1 MKRHT
6 FLIAIFIG
14 LLSLTAMASTPT
26 PPVATPAPAPSAT
39 PTPTPVPIVTQIFHV
54 LRFPAESIYDALTN
68 VFTRTSEEERENL
81 EKEVDQWSLV
91 FAEVFQAPSE
101 KQYTNVAK
109 GSLPVA
115 AALAVPIFLLRLAIY
130 HWNRLTGENDSPL
143 RAIGDWITAGVM
155 AVAAGPVLDLMVQAG
170 WWVVFQ
176 SIFKALTPKA
186 GAAQFIGAITIGN
199 LGGVALTGMFF
210 SIVSLAL
217 TLGGLLALAAM
228 LFSFAAASAAM
239 FVIAML
245 APTASVLGAIPQ
257 MAWLRSLLLK
267 AATLLALLPIVAGGI
282 FVAGIAATKFF
293 SGGGLLGPLVRLFWL
308 WGAAGLLI
316 SMAGI
321 LGKITLGGAGE
332 ALGKITG
339 GVKAVAG
346 LAAAAGLAA
355 TGVGAAAA
363 PAVAAGAA
371 GAGAAGARTAGTA
384 GAAGAG
390 AAGAASAGAQAG
402 GGAASAMG
410 HLNAAQNFT
419 NWSAGLGAL
428 GMHGPASMA
437 RGLASGQQIAAQKAM
452 LQQRAGDLASPMTS
466 PEKIAEQ
473 SSGLANHNEMYG
485 DLNAM
490 ALNKN
495 GHSLK
500 PLRDAHPQ
508 DMGAAVKY
516 YAAHRSEVEQADDP
530 LKAAVLGAGA
540 DASDLA
546 ERLGY
551 NN

>member
-6 FLIAIFIG
+6 LRQAQGNAFLIAIFIG

-239 FVIAML
+239 FVIAIL

-267 AATLLALLPIVAGGI
+267 AATLLALLPIVTGGI

-308 WGAAGLLI
+308 WGAAGLLM

-371 GAGAAGARTAGTA
+371 GAGAGG
-384 GAAGAG
+384 AGAG
-390 AAGAASAGAQAG
+390 AAGAAGAGAQAG

-437 RGLASGQQIAAQKAM
+437 RGLASGQQIAAQKVM
-452 LQQRAGDLASPMTS
+452 LQQRAGDLASPVTS

-473 SSGLANHNEMYG
+473 SSGLA
-485 DLNAM
+485 
-490 ALNKN
+490 
-495 GHSLK
+495 
-500 PLRDAHPQ
+500 
-508 DMGAAVKY
+508 
-516 YAAHRSEVEQADDP
+516 
-530 LKAAVLGAGA
+530 
-540 DASDLA
+540 
-546 ERLGY
+546 
-551 NN
+551 

>member
-6 FLIAIFIG
+6 FLIGIFIG

-26 PPVATPAPAPSAT
+26 PPAADPTPTPSAT

-68 VFTRTSEEERENL
+68 VFARTSEEERENL

-239 FVIAML
+239 FVIAIL

-267 AATLLALLPIVAGGI
+267 AATLLALLPIVVGGI

-308 WGAAGLLI
+308 WGAAGLLM

-371 GAGAAGARTAGTA
+371 GAGAAGAGAAEA

-410 HLNAAQNFT
+410 HLSAAGKFA
-419 NWSAGLGAL
+419 NWSAGLSAL

-452 LQQRAGDLASPMTS
+452 LQQRAGDLASS
-466 PEKIAEQ
+466 SSSSAQIARER
-473 SSGLANHNEMYG
+473 SGLENHHEVFG

-490 ALNKN
+490 ALSKN
-495 GHSLK
+495 GYSLT
-500 PLRDAHPQ
+500 PLRDAHPRE
-508 DMGAAVKY
+508 MGAAVNY
-516 YAAHRSEVEQADDP
+516 YAYHRSEVEQADDP

-551 NN
+551 T

>member
-26 PPVATPAPAPSAT
+26 PPAADPTPTPLAT
-39 PTPTPVPIVTQIFHV
+39 PTPTPVPIVAQIFHV

-68 VFTRTSEEERENL
+68 VFTRTSEEERENI

-239 FVIAML
+239 FVIAIL

-308 WGAAGLLI
+308 WGAAGLLM

-371 GAGAAGARTAGTA
+371 GAGA
-384 GAAGAG
+384 
-390 AAGAASAGAQAG
+390 GAQAG
-402 GGAASAMG
+402 GGAASTMG

-452 LQQRAGDLASPMTS
+452 LQQRAGDLASPVTS